1 MITCITPGCP
11 GEPELLTAQA
21 ALTRA
26 EDREDQLTGAQ
37 MKEARTEVDLA
48 AERFRSAVQA
58 VQGAGS

>member
-1 MITCITPGCP
+1 M
-11 GEPELLTAQA
+11 EAEHQAAEDLLTAQA